1 VDRDQEF
8 GDYYAS
14 RAHRMRATAYLMC
27 GDWHRAEDV
36 VQNAFI
42 KLYLGWHRIRADT
55 PPDQYVRQVIAT
67 TLIDDGRRPWRRERA
82 TPDHTIP
89 ERSVNDPMPEDRM
102 VLLAALA
109 RLPARQRV
117 TLVLR
122 FFEDLSTEETAAM
135 LGIATGT
142 VKSQTSR
149 GLESLRSVL
158 GESFHPLSIVD

>member
-1 VDRDQEF
+1 
-8 GDYYAS
+8 
-14 RAHRMRATAYLMC
+14 
-27 GDWHRAEDV
+27 
-36 VQNAFI
+36 
-42 KLYLGWHRIRADT
+42 
-55 PPDQYVRQVIAT
+55 
-67 TLIDDGRRPWRRERA
+67 
-82 TPDHTIP
+82 
-89 ERSVNDPMPEDRM
+89 M

-149 GLESLRSVL
+149 GLESLRAVL
-158 GESFHPLSIVD
+158 GESFHPLSTVD